1 MKSSQHAESTQS
13 APSRY
18 APSVPMSVY
27 RELATELRAN
37 KAVIDSLNS
46 RNHQL
51 MQQNQRLKQEIHNVV
66 QATLSLG
73 QFAGV
78 ARQANP
84 EGFSQGFP
92 SAIAPD
98 TLSRL
103 VDAQRNPQDE
113 APPNA
118 LKNSQ
123 SSGPDI
129 KETEPEAP
137 DLVREIAQ
145 AAAMQAAA
153 RRPQPPIATPPQPSA
168 PPRQRSPRPIQSE
181 ASADRGNAPKR
192 TKARSPERETVREA
206 PPKRKPASKVKAVKA
221 VKAKTPKSARPVAR
235 QASNAKA
242 DALAIPSAQAMGKLF
257 TEQSGEYRSSVME
270 SGEEKEIGGIWLAL
284 SIVLIIVTA
293 FGAGFLIMKPLL
305 NER

>member
-1 MKSSQHAESTQS
+1 
-13 APSRY
+13 
-18 APSVPMSVY
+18 MSVY

-84 EGFSQGFP
+84 DGFPQAFPQGFP

-103 VDAQRNPQDE
+103 VDAQRNAQDE
-113 APPNA
+113 AQPDM
-118 LKNSQ
+118 LQ
-123 SSGPDI
+123 TGLSSEPDI
-129 KETEPEAP
+129 KEAEPEAP

-181 ASADRGNAPKR
+181 QPAARASAPKR
-192 TKARSPERETVREA
+192 VKAKSPERETVREA
-206 PPKRKPASKVKAVKA
+206 TPKRKPAP
-221 VKAKTPKSARPVAR
+221 KAKSAKAKAPQPARPVAR
-235 QASNAKA
+235 QTSNAKA

-284 SIVLIIVTA
+284 SIILIIVTA